1 MESLVPS
8 PLKRAKELVNE
19 EMASQDASEQEIAA
33 VCALGFERELAMQA
47 LEETVS
53 RIRNLERSQ
62 SDEVSVRRCRMEML
76 KRP

>member
-53 RIRNLERSQ
+53 RIRNLERLQ
-62 SDEVSVRRCRMEML
+62 SNEVSARRCRMEML

>member
-47 LEETVS
+47 LGETVS
-53 RIRNLERSQ
+53 RIRDLERSQ
-62 SDEVSVRRCRMEML
+62 SDQVSARRCRMGMS

>member
-53 RIRNLERSQ
+53 RIRDLERLQ
-62 SDEVSVRRCRMEML
+62 SNEVSARRCRVEML

>member
-53 RIRNLERSQ
+53 RIRDLERSQ
-62 SDEVSVRRCRMEML
+62 SDEVSARRSRMEML